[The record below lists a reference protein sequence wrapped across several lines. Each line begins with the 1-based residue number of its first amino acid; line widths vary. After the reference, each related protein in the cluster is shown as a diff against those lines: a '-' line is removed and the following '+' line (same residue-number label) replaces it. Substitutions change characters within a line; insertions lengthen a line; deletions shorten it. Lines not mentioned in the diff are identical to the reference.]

1 MTRTYTPRRTHSQWQ
16 ELMNLWTQSGQTI
29 KQFCRAQGLSEASF
43 YLWRKRLSDP
53 SLPTTRIKR
62 ETSEPAFIDLEAL
75 GAADQGRWEI
85 ILSLG
90 NGVELKLSQA

>member
-1 MTRTYTPRRTHSQWQ
+1 MTRAYTPRRTHSQWQ
-16 ELMNLWTQSGQTI
+16 ALIHRWEQSGQSV

-62 ETSEPAFIDLEAL
+62 ETSEPAFIDLGTL
-75 GAADQGRWEI
+75 HGAGQGRWEI
-85 ILSLG
+85 TLSLG